1 MPESSDSS
9 SSSAS
14 TARSTTPRSA
24 SACRG
29 PSSSRSADAGSL
41 SLLRT
46 LRGSGPSSLLAL
58 SVSCTRPQFSTWA
71 RGSSRYV
78 NDGESRDAPTSRA
91 DFSRRRTLNNRE
103 RLGEVLRSRGFRRRW
118 LDAPAQSIGRPGLM
132 PHELRHTAAS
142 LAISAGANAT
152 AVQHL
157 LGRASAAVTL
167 DVYADLVED
176 DLDAVEA
183 AWVRRSDAFAR
194 TLVSR

>member
-1 MPESSDSS
+1 
-9 SSSAS
+9 
-14 TARSTTPRSA
+14 
-24 SACRG
+24 
-29 PSSSRSADAGSL
+29 
-41 SLLRT
+41 
-46 LRGSGPSSLLAL
+46 
-58 SVSCTRPQFSTWA
+58 
-71 RGSSRYV
+71 
-78 NDGESRDAPTSRA
+78 
-91 DFSRRRTLNNRE
+91 
-103 RLGEVLRSRGFRRRW
+103 
-118 LDAPAQSIGRPGLM
+118 M
-132 PHELRHTAAS
+132 PHELRHTAHTAVS